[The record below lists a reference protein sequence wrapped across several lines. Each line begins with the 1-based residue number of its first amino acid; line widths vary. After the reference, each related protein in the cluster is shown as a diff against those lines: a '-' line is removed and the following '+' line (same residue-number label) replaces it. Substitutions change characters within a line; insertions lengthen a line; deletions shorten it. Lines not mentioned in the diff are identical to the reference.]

1 MIIVC
6 VIFIS
11 SVSAE
16 EIDTNSSLELS
27 DQLQIESAP
36 STDNLQMESD
46 SSINQLQMESDS
58 ADQFQM
64 ESASLADEPKLEA
77 IDENEVPDVPDLVFN
92 DTIYIDSKNLDD
104 YFKDGV
110 LEPKYSNKTFVFSQD
125 FEDLGILNIS
135 AENVTIRGIGFKLTN
150 TVFVLDNENIT
161 LQDLNIDLD
170 EEFAENEGAGIL
182 IYSDYA
188 SLINLN
194 INYAVPSNVEAYG
207 IYAEGTSNR
216 PIRNLRLLNSIID
229 FQGHNDKANVYNAA
243 VKLVNCK
250 DSLIE
255 NNIISSQLPLRNIN
269 FGPNGAELASD
280 LVLTVGVESCNN
292 LSFIGNILYSE
303 VNQRPDYEYPS
314 LDCMLISK
322 SDNSL
327 IANNSI
333 FMSDFETKPGV
344 DNYLYGLD
352 IYNLN
357 NLTVVNNSISIIT
370 TGGKLAAGTAYPIQI
385 TGPISNV
392 SVTKNDLYSFSNGP
406 NIGVYSQNYYGST
419 SLLINDNT
427 INITGL
433 AGVHEWALVAGIESQ
448 DTFSVIQN
456 NTIEVHSVGNVSIDD
471 NIYGISY
478 RQSTSGDHKYDIQ
491 NNTVFSDGYYG
502 INLISSVDSKV
513 LNNVLI
519 SYNPDVSNVTR
530 SGFKYGD
537 ISQHQNLEAYNNRV
551 IKAFEY
557 FSSIE
562 DVVDGGYDYTYNPS
576 NKNGID
582 NNFDGS
588 EISSEDTRKNYSY
601 NPLIS
606 GSSDRSGLNDGDA
619 WWTKPGMDDNSGN
632 ENNNQNSQG
641 SGDNNGDSSGNS
653 TGHQVSLSELL
664 RNFMNSNTDEGNVN
678 VTSYN
683 GHNVQA
689 VENTSE
695 VTPSAEG
702 EDALAS
708 ESKTTKSL
716 DVASAGD
723 SSSTSKKVYEIDEKN
738 EIDKFIPSV
747 FFVIPLVALL
757 FIGIRRKKSSF
768 E

>member
-1 MIIVC
+1 MVIIC
-6 VIFIS
+6 VICIS

-27 DQLQIESAP
+27 DQLQ
-36 STDNLQMESD
+36 MES
-46 SSINQLQMESDS
+46 SPLIE
-58 ADQFQM
+58 
-64 ESASLADEPKLEA
+64 EPKLEVTD
-77 IDENEVPDVPDLVFN
+77 DENEVPDVPDLIFN
-92 DTIYIDSKNLDD
+92 DTIYIDSKNVND

-110 LEPKYSNKTFVFSQD
+110 LESKYSNKTFVFSQD
-125 FEDLGILNIS
+125 FDNLGKLNIS

-150 TVFVLDNENIT
+150 TVFVLDSKNIT

-170 EEFAENEGAGIL
+170 EAFEENEGAGIL
-182 IYSDYA
+182 VYSDYA
-188 SLINLN
+188 NLINLN
-194 INYAVPSNVEAYG
+194 INYAVPNNVEAYG
-207 IYAEGTSNR
+207 IYAEGTSNN
-216 PIRNLRLLNSIID
+216 PIRNLRMFNSVIN
-229 FQGHNDKANVYNAA
+229 FEGHNDKANVYNAA
-243 VKLVNCK
+243 VKFVNCK

-280 LVLTVGVESCNN
+280 LVLTVGVEGCSN
-292 LSFIGNILYSE
+292 LSFIGNLLYSE

-333 FMSDFETKPGV
+333 FMSDFITKPGV

-357 NLTVVNNSISIIT
+357 NLTVVNNNISIVT

-392 SVTKNDLYSFSNGP
+392 SVTGNDLYSFSNGP

-419 SLLINDNT
+419 SLLINDNN

-448 DTFSVIQN
+448 DTYSIIRN
-456 NTIEVHSVGNVSIDD
+456 NTIEVHSVGDVSVDD

-478 RQSTSGDHKYDIQ
+478 RQSTSGNHKYDIQ
-491 NNTVFSDGYYG
+491 NNTVYSDGYYG

-519 SYNPDVSNVTR
+519 SFNPEVSNVTR
-530 SGFKYGD
+530 TGFKYGD
-537 ISQHQNLEAYNNRV
+537 IKQHKNLESYNNRV
-551 IKAFEY
+551 MKAFEY
-557 FSSIE
+557 FSGRE
-562 DVVDGGYDYTYNPS
+562 NVVDGGHDYSYNPS
-576 NKNGID
+576 NRNNID

-588 EISSEDTRKNYSY
+588 DISSDDTRKNYSY
-601 NPLIS
+601 NPLIP
-606 GSSDRSGLNDGDA
+606 GTSDGSGLDDGDA
-619 WWTKPGMDDNSGN
+619 WWTKPGMDDDSENGN
-632 ENNNQNSQG
+632 NDNQNSQG
-641 SGDNNGDSSGNS
+641 SGDNDKESSGNS
-653 TGHQVSLSELL
+653 SGHQVSLSELL
-664 RNFMNSNTDEGNVN
+664 RNFMNSNTDNGKVN

-683 GHNVQA
+683 GHNTDVVA
-689 VENTSE
+689 NASE

-702 EDALAS
+702 KDALAS
-708 ESKTTKSL
+708 QSKTTKSL
-716 DVASAGD
+716 SEASAGD
-723 SSSTSKKVYEIDEKN
+723 SSSTSKKIYEIDEKD
-738 EIDKFIPSV
+738 EIDRFIPSI
-747 FFVIPLVALL
+747 FFIIPLMALL

>member
-1 MIIVC
+1 MRIITFGGDKFKKSPKLILGLMIIIC
-6 VIFIS
+6 VIFLS

-27 DQLQIESAP
+27 DQIQIESSP
-36 STDNLQMESD
+36 SLEES
-46 SSINQLQMESDS
+46 
-58 ADQFQM
+58 
-64 ESASLADEPKLEA
+64 KLEV
-77 IDENEVPDVPDLVFN
+77 IDDENEVPDVPDLIFN
-92 DTIYIDSKNLDD
+92 DTIYIDSKNVND

-110 LEPKYSNKTFVFSQD
+110 LESKYSNKIFVFSQD
-125 FEDLGILNIS
+125 FDNLGKLNIS

-150 TVFVLDNENIT
+150 TVFVLDSKNIT

-170 EEFAENEGAGIL
+170 DEFGENDGAGIL
-182 IYSDYA
+182 VYSDYA
-188 SLINLN
+188 NLINLN
-194 INYAVPSNVEAYG
+194 INYAVPNNVEAYG
-207 IYAEGTSNR
+207 IYAEGTSNN
-216 PIRNLRLLNSIID
+216 PIRNLRMFNSSIN
-229 FQGHNDKANVYNAA
+229 FEGHNDKANVYNAA
-243 VKLVNCK
+243 VKLVNCR

-255 NNIISSQLPLRNIN
+255 NNFISSQLPLRNIN

-280 LVLTVGVESCNN
+280 LVLTVGMEGCNN
-292 LSFIGNILYSE
+292 VSFIGNLLYSE

-327 IANNSI
+327 IVNNSI

-357 NLTVVNNSISIIT
+357 NLTVFNNSISIIT

-392 SVTKNDLYSFSNGP
+392 SITKNDLYSFSNGP

-419 SLLINDNT
+419 SLLINDNN

-448 DTFSVIQN
+448 DTFSVIHN
-456 NTIEVHSVGNVSIDD
+456 NTIEVHSVGDVSIDD
-471 NIYGISY
+471 NIYGVSY

-491 NNTVFSDGYYG
+491 NNTVYSDGYYG
-502 INLISSVDSKV
+502 VNLISSVDSKV
-513 LNNVLI
+513 LNNILI
-519 SYNPDVSNVTR
+519 SYNPEFSNQTR
-530 SGFKYGD
+530 TGFKYGD
-537 ISQHQNLEAYNNRV
+537 INQHKNLESYNNRV
-551 IKAFEY
+551 MKAFEY
-557 FSSIE
+557 FSGRENVI
-562 DVVDGGYDYTYNPS
+562 DGGHDYNYNPS
-576 NKNGID
+576 NRNNID
-582 NNFDGS
+582 NNFDGRD
-588 EISSEDTRKNYSY
+588 ISSDDTRKNYSY
-601 NPLIS
+601 NPLIP
-606 GSSDRSGLNDGDA
+606 GSSDGSGVDDGDA
-619 WWTKPGMDDNSGN
+619 WWTKPGTEDDSENGN
-632 ENNNQNSQG
+632 NDNQNSQG
-641 SGDNNGDSSGNS
+641 SGDNDGDSSGNS

-664 RNFMNSNTDEGNVN
+664 RNFMNSNTDDGKVN

-683 GHNVQA
+683 GHNSEA
-689 VENTSE
+689 VANASE

-702 EDALAS
+702 KDALAS
-708 ESKTTKSL
+708 QFKTTKSL

-723 SSSTSKKVYEIDEKN
+723 SSSASKKVYEIDEKN

-747 FFVIPLVALL
+747 FFIIPLMILL
-757 FIGIRRKKSSF
+757 LIGIRRKKSSF